1 MLSKKIFLS
10 AALVSMAGFVACG
23 DDSSSNS
30 GDGKL
35 PEKVKTIREANS
47 LKCDESV
54 KCAKVF
60 VEEEIANDYFQC
72 DGERW
77 QPITDPK
84 FKELCPTKEEGSNS
98 EGTEEGSN
106 NDGNSSD
113 SNGSSS
119 DSEGSSSD
127 SNADS
132 ADSNEGS
139 SDSSASSTDSGDKT
153 DDSSSSEELTGPTGD
168 VVSCLQE
175 ISMMGVTTQSC
186 SEMAADSKD
195 VEAMKASCQTVE
207 GFVTATLGTAC
218 PTPYTKKCVVDNEN
232 VAYFYEAANASEDCA
247 DLVQKN

>member
-35 PEKVKTIREANS
+35 PEKVPTLEKALKLPCDEA
-47 LKCDESV
+47 LKCE
-54 KCAKVF
+54 KVF
-60 VEEEIANDYFQC
+60 VEEENINDYFQC

-84 FKELCPTKEEGSNS
+84 FTDLCSAKEEGNNS
-98 EGTEEGSN
+98 EGSKEGG

-119 DSEGSSSD
+119 DSEGSSSDSDSNSSD

-139 SDSSASSTDSGDKT
+139 SDSSASSTNSG
-153 DDSSSSEELTGPTGD
+153 EELTGPTGA
-168 VVSCLQE
+168 VVSCLQK
-175 ISMMGVTTQSC
+175 ISMMGITTQSC
-186 SEMAADSKD
+186 SEIAASSED
-195 VEAMKASCQTVE
+195 VAAMQKSCRSEE
-207 GFVTATLGTAC
+207 GFITATLGTGC
-218 PTPYTKKCVVDNEN
+218 PATYTKKCVIDNEN
-232 VAYFYEAANASEDCA
+232 VAYFYEAANANQDCA
-247 DLVQKN
+247 NLIQKK